1 MKRTRTLFGI
11 IFASCLLAPQA
22 RAQELSKLPYV
33 PTPQIVVDEMLKL
46 ANVTAKDFVVDLGS
60 GDGRMIISAAKTFKA
75 SGLGVDI
82 DPKLVEL
89 SIQEAKAQGVSDRAK
104 FVEQDMFKADL
115 SKATVVTLYVLP
127 DFMEKLRPKLIAEL
141 KPGARIVAHDY
152 YMNEWYSDRRIE
164 LTVPEKKA
172 ANGTDKAYLY
182 LWVVPSVVSGQWCMN
197 FDSGAGKPLW
207 VVLSFAQRYQMLTAA
222 AETVLASLNIE
233 NPTLKGDE
241 IDFFLAIGPNNYR
254 FSGKVQGDKL
264 EGAAI
269 SATSPKPLPWRANK
283 LAAGNKCVLR

>member
-1 MKRTRTLFGI
+1 
-11 IFASCLLAPQA
+11 
-22 RAQELSKLPYV
+22 
-33 PTPQIVVDEMLKL
+33 
-46 ANVTAKDFVVDLGS
+46 
-60 GDGRMIISAAKTFKA
+60 
-75 SGLGVDI
+75 
-82 DPKLVEL
+82 
-89 SIQEAKAQGVSDRAK
+89 
-104 FVEQDMFKADL
+104 
-115 SKATVVTLYVLP
+115 
-127 DFMEKLRPKLIAEL
+127 
-141 KPGARIVAHDY
+141 
-152 YMNEWYSDRRIE
+152 
-164 LTVPEKKA
+164 
-172 ANGTDKAYLY
+172 
-182 LWVVPSVVSGQWCMN
+182 MN

>member
-89 SIQEAKAQGVSDRAK
+89 SIQEAKAQGVSDRAR